1 LFVDDISIGTVCA
14 TDSKPNSVGPHRRA
28 EMFGLVRHVERFLEA
43 YYRQPEGSV
52 ERDIVERLT
61 RIAMESITT
70 RWMEDSQSTNDS
82 MVSTEKHVDYIYDRL
97 GEMGDLPEVYK
108 FSDWK

>member
-1 LFVDDISIGTVCA
+1 
-14 TDSKPNSVGPHRRA
+14 
-28 EMFGLVRHVERFLEA
+28 
-43 YYRQPEGSV
+43 
-52 ERDIVERLT
+52 
-61 RIAMESITT
+61 
-70 RWMEDSQSTNDS
+70 